1 MNRRLALLAL
11 AAASLA
17 ISACS
22 DVTAPTQRS
31 VRPLSTL
38 TDSSSTT
45 ESCTVWTGAVGAT
58 CTK

>member
-22 DVTAPTQRS
+22 DVTAPSTRNL
-31 VRPLSTL
+31 RPLNTVG
-38 TDSSSTT
+38 DSSSTGT
-45 ESCTVWTGAVGAT
+45 CTVWTGGMGVT
-58 CTK
+58 CTP